1 MIFKG
6 WVNFKLDRG
15 ERLNGRNPSL
25 KFWQNSLR
33 QISAG
38 DREAFL
44 QEAYFTNLY
53 RARVFAIALL
63 VFHVALLAVDFS
75 HEKEGLW
82 NSIPGYVYLFYMH
95 LILIGALCIFILLF
109 YATRKSSPEE
119 VKKTDM
125 VILLLFVV
133 FMLLW
138 SAGLSTVDQLIHSQI
153 TVYLIAIFAV
163 GVSFYISGT
172 YSLLLYSIAHIG
184 FLTGIGVAQSNSNI
198 ALGHYINGTAL
209 VVIAW
214 VLSRMVFA
222 ARVRE
227 FLHTKTIE
235 QQKAQ
240 IESSKNKVESIL
252 RNILPESIVR
262 TINGAGYPSPE
273 YNESTTIVFADF
285 VSFHK
290 IAEKS
295 DAREV
300 VSILERMFG
309 LFDETIR
316 KYRLEKLKTIGD
328 CYMFAGGLFTD
339 ESQTLEA
346 VEASLEIV
354 EKTKLISAELKASTG
369 NEWAVRIGIH
379 TGPAI
384 TGIIGRWRFIYD
396 VWGPTVNIAS
406 RLESASLPNRVNV
419 SKQVYELLAPLNKHS
434 FEPRGSLSIK
444 NMEPVEMFF
453 VDRMVPQSKDQIR
466 DRSFT

>member
-1 MIFKG
+1 MNSH
-6 WVNFKLDRG
+6 NF
-15 ERLNGRNPSL
+15 PL
-25 KFWQNSLR
+25 KFWQNSLL
-33 QISAG
+33 QIPANKRS
-38 DREAFL
+38 AFL
-44 QEAYFTNLY
+44 QEVYFTNLY
-53 RARVFAIALL
+53 RARIFAIALL
-63 VFHVALLAVDFS
+63 LFHIALLAVDFS
-75 HEKEGLW
+75 HEKQGLW
-82 NSIPGYVYLFYMH
+82 TTMPGYIYLFYMH
-95 LILIGALCIFILLF
+95 VILIAGLSIFILLF
-109 YATRKSSPEE
+109 YGTRRQSPEQ
-119 VKKTDM
+119 VKKSDM
-125 VILLLFVV
+125 AILLLFAV
-133 FMLLW
+133 FMMLW
-138 SAGLSTVDQLIHSQI
+138 SAGLSSVDQLIHNQI

-163 GVSFYISGT
+163 AASFYISGT
-172 YSLLLYSIAHIG
+172 YSVLIYVVAHIG
-184 FLTGIGVAQSNSNI
+184 FLIGIGTTQSNPNI

-227 FLHTKTIE
+227 FLHTSTIE
-235 QQKAQ
+235 QQRLQ

-252 RNILPESIVR
+252 KNILPESIVR
-262 TINGAGYPSPE
+262 TINGSGYPPPE
-273 YNESTTIVFADF
+273 YNDSTTIVFADF

-290 IAEKS
+290 IAERS

-316 KYRLEKLKTIGD
+316 EYSLEKLKTIGD

-339 ESQTLEA
+339 NSQTVEA
-346 VEASLEIV
+346 VEAALDIV
-354 EKTKLISAELKASTG
+354 EKTELISAELKASTG
-369 NEWAVRIGIH
+369 NEWSVRIGIH

-406 RLESASLPNRVNV
+406 RLESASLPNRVNI
-419 SKQVYELLAPLNKHS
+419 SKQVYELIAPLNKYS

-453 VDRMVPQSKDQIR
+453 VNRL
-466 DRSFT
+466 

>member
-1 MIFKG
+1 MNSY
-6 WVNFKLDRG
+6 NF
-15 ERLNGRNPSL
+15 PL

-33 QISAG
+33 LIPP
-38 DREAFL
+38 DNRKEFL

-53 RARVFAIALL
+53 RARIFTIALL
-63 VFHVALLAVDFS
+63 AFHIALLAVDFS
-75 HEKEGLW
+75 HKKQGLW
-82 NSIPGYVYLFYMH
+82 ITMPGYVYLFYMH
-95 LILIGALCIFILLF
+95 LILIGALFIFIIF
-109 YATRKSSPEE
+109 FHATRRASPGQ
-119 VKKTDM
+119 VKKSDM
-125 VILLLFVV
+125 AILLVFVE

-163 GVSFYISGT
+163 GASFYISGT
-172 YSLLLYSIAHIG
+172 YSILLYAIAHIV
-184 FLTGIGVAQSNSNI
+184 FLIGINTTQSNPDI

-235 QQKAQ
+235 EQKVQ
-240 IESSKNKVESIL
+240 IESSKDKVESIL
-252 RNILPESIVR
+252 KSILPESIVR
-262 TINGAGYPSPE
+262 TINGIGYPSPE
-273 YNESTTIVFADF
+273 YNRSTTIVFADF

-300 VSILERMFG
+300 VSILEWMFE
-309 LFDETIR
+309 LFDETVK
-316 KYRLEKLKTIGD
+316 KYNLEKLKTIGD
-328 CYMFAGGLFTD
+328 CYMYAGGLFTD
-339 ESQTLEA
+339 ESQVEEA
-346 VEASLEIV
+346 VEAALDIV
-354 EKTKLISAELKASTG
+354 EKTRLTSVKLKASTG
-369 NEWAVRIGIH
+369 NEWAVRVGIH

-406 RLESASLPNRVNV
+406 RLESASLPNRVNI
-419 SKQVYELLAPLNKHS
+419 SKQVYELIAPLNKYE

-444 NMEPVEMFF
+444 NMDPVEMFF
-453 VDRMVPQSKDQIR
+453 VERLTAQSNNLKKESPSI
-466 DRSFT
+466 

>member
-1 MIFKG
+1 MNSR
-6 WVNFKLDRG
+6 NF
-15 ERLNGRNPSL
+15 PL

-33 QISAG
+33 QISVG
-38 DREAFL
+38 DQRAFL

-63 VFHVALLAVDFS
+63 VFHVLLLAVDFS
-75 HEKEGLW
+75 HQKQGLW
-82 NSIPGYVYLFYMH
+82 TTVPGYIYLFYMH
-95 LILIGALCIFILLF
+95 LLLIGALCIFTLVF
-109 YATRKSSPEE
+109 YATKKSSPEE
-119 VKKTDM
+119 VTKKDM
-125 VILLLFVV
+125 ALLLLFAI

-172 YSLLLYSIAHIG
+172 YSVLLYTIAHLSFLIG
-184 FLTGIGVAQSNSNI
+184 IRMAQPNPNI

-209 VVIAW
+209 VIIAW
-214 VLSRMVFA
+214 TLSRMIFA

-235 QQKAQ
+235 QQNVQ
-240 IESSKNKVESIL
+240 IELSKNRVESIL
-252 RNILPESIVR
+252 KNILPEPIVR
-262 TINGAGYPSPE
+262 TINRFGYPPPE

-316 KYRLEKLKTIGD
+316 KYKLEKLKTIGD

-346 VEASLEIV
+346 VEAALDIV
-354 EKTKLISAELKASTG
+354 EKTRSISGELKSSTG
-369 NEWAVRIGIH
+369 NEWAIRIGVH

-406 RLESASLPNRVNV
+406 RLESASLPNRVNI
-419 SKQVYELLAPLNKHS
+419 SKQVYELLAPLNKYS

-453 VDRMVPQSKDQIR
+453 VDRATPQSKDQKR
-466 DRSFT
+466 NAS